1 MEINYYKE
9 FSDYLDREMEF
20 KVFGHSG
27 RPILVLPNLNSR
39 FYDWENF
46 GIVEKAAWWIDR
58 GEVQLFCVDSID
70 GESWDNGGGD
80 LRQRAKMQEKWFLYL
95 TRELYPR
102 MMALNGGT
110 QQGNVI
116 AAGIE
121 LGALHAVNCLTRRP
135 DLFNGVIALSG
146 RYGTQPYFGDSLDD
160 LVFRSSPLRY
170 LAETSPADPAV
181 AQWRK
186 ADPLILCV
194 GQGAWEDDFL
204 ASTQELAQQL
214 ERLDVPFQLELWG
227 YDVTHDWV
235 WWQKQWQLFLG
246 RIFG

>member
-9 FSDYLDREMEF
+9 FSAYLDREMEF
-20 KVFGHSG
+20 KVFGHAG

-46 GIVEKAAWWIDR
+46 GMVEKAAWWIDR
-58 GEVQLFCVDSID
+58 GKVQLFCVDSID
-70 GESWDNGGGD
+70 GESWAGQGD
-80 LRQRAKMQEKWFLYL
+80 VRRRAEMQEKWFLYL

-102 MMALNGGT
+102 MIALNGGT
-110 QQGNVI
+110 NQGKVL

-121 LGALHAVNCLTRRP
+121 LGALHAVNCLARRP

-146 RYGTQPYFGDSLDD
+146 RYDTQPYFGDAADD

-170 LAETSPADPAV
+170 LADTTAADPAL
-181 AQWRK
+181 AQWRQ

-204 ASTQELAQQL
+204 ASTQALAQQL
-214 ERLDVPFQLELWG
+214 ERLDVPVQLELWG

-235 WWQKQWQLFLG
+235 WWQKQWQLFLSRVCG
-246 RIFG
+246 